1 MSFLRYAA
9 AFFLVL
15 SVLILP
21 APCHAE
27 ENDAPIVT
35 ADAAILIEAETGRV
49 IWEKNGEERRFPAS
63 MTKMMTCILALE
75 NVRAREEIFITPNA
89 ERTEDTPLGILAGE
103 RLTAEELLRGMM
115 MCSDNGAAVAIAE
128 HMDGGVTSFAR
139 RMNEKAAELGMA
151 DTHFSNPNGLPNPT
165 HYSTAHDMARLA
177 QYAMKNEAFRELVG
191 ERTSTIRWAFPKD
204 KFLPVENTNTLLG
217 SYEGIT
223 GIKTGWTRTAG
234 GCLAASAERRG
245 VSLIA
250 IVMHAPTADDRFDDA
265 RSMLDYGFR
274 HVTMVRGLSSSRA
287 ARKVWVKGGQE
298 AQTVVRPVE
307 DVNYPLVDGE
317 DAKSYTVQYDVPR
330 VIPAPQKDGEIVGHL
345 TLLYKGK
352 PVGTVDMSADRVA
365 PGFSVGSF
373 LVGVFEGVLNRI

>member
-1 MSFLRYAA
+1 
-9 AFFLVL
+9 
-15 SVLILP
+15 
-21 APCHAE
+21 
-27 ENDAPIVT
+27 
-35 ADAAILIEAETGRV
+35 
-49 IWEKNGEERRFPAS
+49 
-63 MTKMMTCILALE
+63 
-75 NVRAREEIFITPNA
+75 
-89 ERTEDTPLGILAGE
+89 
-103 RLTAEELLRGMM
+103 
-115 MCSDNGAAVAIAE
+115 
-128 HMDGGVTSFAR
+128 
-139 RMNEKAAELGMA
+139 MNEKAAELGMA

-287 ARKVWVKGGQE
+287 ARKVWIKGGQE